1 MEVDEDAARLATLLV
16 DYESRVFSATVDK
29 YATNEQS
36 RLALDVR
43 EWAESIGGTFTRT
56 QFTRKFQHKAN
67 IHERKEALETLLES
81 EYLIEDRER
90 KLFYINE

>member
-56 QFTRKFQHKAN
+56 QFTRKFSAEHSRGRNSRGSSNTKRTYTN
-67 IHERKEALETLLES
+67 ERKRS
-81 EYLIEDRER
+81 KRS
-90 KLFYINE
+90 